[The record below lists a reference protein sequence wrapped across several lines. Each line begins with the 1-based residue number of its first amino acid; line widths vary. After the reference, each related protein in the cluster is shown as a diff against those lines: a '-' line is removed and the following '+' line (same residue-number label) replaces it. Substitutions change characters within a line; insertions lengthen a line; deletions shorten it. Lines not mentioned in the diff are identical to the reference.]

1 MQVSVSKAG
10 KLGRKLSVTVPEEKI
25 EEQQNKRYKKLA
37 KTVKMDG
44 FRKGKVPLNVI
55 AERYGAQVRQEI
67 LGDVIQSSLIEA
79 LTQEK
84 LNPAGMPNITETIF
98 EEGKPLSYVAE
109 FEVYPEISI
118 KPFSKLKIE
127 KLTAEVADEDLDKTL
142 QTILGQYKEWSTVE
156 RAAKDG
162 DQVDVN
168 FVGSLDGV
176 EFDGG
181 KADNFKLE
189 LGTKKM
195 IPGFEEG
202 VVGMKAGEEKNIKVT
217 FPENYGQADL
227 AGKEADFKI
236 TANHVEESS
245 LPAVDDA
252 LAEKL
257 GIKEGGVDKLK
268 AEIRKNMQRELD
280 NALKNEVKKNAMDAL
295 VEKNDIEIPR
305 ALIDSEIDRMQKEAE
320 KMYGKHA
327 SMDGIMDKS
336 NDVFEKEAK
345 RRVSLGL
352 LVSDIIKKNEMKVD
366 AAKVR
371 TTIEDIADAYEKP
384 EEVVAMYYNDKQ
396 RLAGMEALVLEDMV
410 IDKILADAKVSEKK
424 STFSE
429 IIKPQQ

>member
-1 MQVSVSKAG
+1 MQVSVSKEG
-10 KLGRKLSVTVPEEKI
+10 KLGRKLSVTVPEDKI
-25 EEQQNKRYKKLA
+25 EEQQTKRYKKLA

-55 AERYGAQVRQEI
+55 AKRYGPQVRQEI

-84 LNPAGMPNITETIF
+84 LNPAGMPNITETSF
-98 EEGKPLSYVAE
+98 EAGQALSYVAE
-109 FEVYPEISI
+109 FEVYPEITI
-118 KPFSKLKIE
+118 KPFSKLKIA
-127 KLTAEVADEDLDKTL
+127 KPSAQVSDEDLDNTL
-142 QTILGQYKEWSTVE
+142 QTILGQYKEWSEVD

-162 DQVDVN
+162 DQADID

-189 LGTKKM
+189 IGAKKM

-202 VVGMKAGEEKNIKVT
+202 VVDMKSGEEKNIKVT

-236 TANHVEESS
+236 TVNKIEESS
-245 LPAVDDA
+245 LPKVDDA

-257 GIKEGGVDKLK
+257 GVKEGGVAKLK

-305 ALIDSEIDRMQKEAE
+305 ALIDGEIDRMQKEAE
-320 KMYGKHA
+320 KAYGKHA
-327 SMDGIMDKS
+327 SMDGVMDKS

-352 LVSDIIKKNEMKVD
+352 LVSEIIKQNELKVD
-366 AAKVR
+366 PAKVR
-371 TTIEDIADAYEKP
+371 KTIEEIADAYEKP
-384 EEVVAMYYNDKQ
+384 EEVVAMYYADKQ
-396 RLAGMEALVLEDMV
+396 RLASMEALVLEDMV
-410 IDKILADAKVSEKK
+410 IDKILEDAKVSEKK
-424 STFSE
+424 TTFSDV
-429 IIKPQQ
+429 IKPQY

>member
-1 MQVSVSKAG
+1 MKVSVSKEG
-10 KLGRKLSVTVPEEKI
+10 KLGRKLSIVVPEDKI
-25 EEQQNKRYKKLA
+25 QEQQTKRYKKLA

-55 AERYGAQVRQEI
+55 AERFGPQVRQEI

-84 LNPAGMPNITETIF
+84 LNPAGMPNITETSF
-98 EEGKPLSYVAE
+98 EVGKPLSYVAE
-109 FEVYPEISI
+109 FEVYPEITL

-127 KLTAEVADEDLDKTL
+127 KPSAEVSDEDLEKTL
-142 QTILGQYKEWSTVE
+142 QTILGQYKDWTEVT

-162 DQVDVN
+162 DQVEIN

-189 LGTKKM
+189 IGAKKM

-202 VVGMKAGEEKNIKVT
+202 VIGMKAGEEKNIKVT
-217 FPENYGQADL
+217 FPKQYGQADL

-236 TANHVEESS
+236 TANKVEESS
-245 LPAVDDA
+245 LPEVNDA
-252 LAEKL
+252 FAEKL
-257 GIKEGGVDKLK
+257 GIKEGGAEKLK
-268 AEIRKNMQRELD
+268 VEIRKNMQRELD
-280 NALKNEVKKNAMDAL
+280 NALKNQTKKNAMDAL
-295 VEKNDIEIPR
+295 VEKNDVEVPR
-305 ALIDSEIDRMQKEAE
+305 ALIDGEIDRMQKEAE

-327 SMDGIMDKS
+327 AMDGVMDKS

-352 LVSDIIKKNEMKVD
+352 LVSEIIKQNEMKVD

-371 TTIEDIADAYEKP
+371 KTIEEIADAYESP

-396 RLAGMEALVLEDMV
+396 RLASMEALVLEDMV
-410 IDKILADAKVSEKK
+410 VDTILEDAKVSNKK
-424 STFSE
+424 TTFGDV
-429 IIKPQQ
+429 IKPQH